1 MPSVLILSSHVAA
14 TPVGGSLQ
22 AAALA
27 RMGVHAALVPT
38 VLFGRHPGLGAPGGG
53 PVSQPLFEGML
64 EGVAASGLLASLD
77 AVITGYFATADQ
89 VAAAVRTI
97 DAIRLANARALIA
110 VDPIMGDEPKGLY
123 VREEVADAIAADLAP
138 RADLVAPNAWELE
151 HLGGRDAIGR
161 PVLVSSIATDDG
173 IGVLYADADQ
183 AWLATHAK
191 VADAPNG
198 TGDLLT
204 ALFVAARITGHAPRE
219 ALQSAVEGAAKRA
232 GAPGPVCVA
241 AWSQ

>member
-27 RMGVHAALVPT
+27 RMGIHAALAPT
-38 VLFGRHPGLGAPGGG
+38 VLFGRHPGLGPPGGG

-64 EGVAASGLLASLD
+64 EGVAASGLLTSLE
-77 AVITGYFATADQ
+77 AVITGYFANVDQ

-97 DAIRLANARALIA
+97 DAVREANARALIA

-123 VREEVADAIAADLAP
+123 VREDVAQAIAADLIP
-138 RADLVAPNAWELE
+138 RADLVAPNVWELE
-151 HLGGRDAIGR
+151 RLGGREAIGK
-161 PVLVSSIATDDG
+161 PVLASSITAGDE

-191 VADAPNG
+191 VAEAPNG

-204 ALFVAARITGHAPRE
+204 ALFVAACITGHAPRE

-232 GAPGPVCVA
+232 GAPGPVRVE
-241 AWSQ
+241 AWSE

>member
-1 MPSVLILSSHVAA
+1 MSVLILSSHVAA

-27 RMGVHAALVPT
+27 RMGIHVALVPT

-53 PVSQPLFEGML
+53 PVSQPLLDGML
-64 EGVAASGLLASLD
+64 EGVAASGLLASLG
-77 AVITGYFATADQ
+77 AVITGYFASADQ

-97 DAIRLANARALIA
+97 DAVRAVNARVLIA

-123 VREEVADAIAADLAP
+123 VREEVANAIAADLVP
-138 RADLVAPNAWELE
+138 RADLVTPNAWELAR
-151 HLGGRDAIGR
+151 LGGREAIGK
-161 PVLVSSIATDDG
+161 PVLASSIPAG
-173 IGVLYADADQ
+173 EEIGVLYADAEQ

-204 ALFVAARITGHAPRE
+204 ALFVAARILGHPPRE

-232 GAPGPVCVA
+232 GAPGPVHVS
-241 AWSQ
+241 AWPE